1 MSPAAL
7 TTMTVTEQEREHIAV
22 YEVVPRPAVFSLWE
36 RRRNRQ
42 LHWFVECIAEAVR
55 TKTMS

>member
-1 MSPAAL
+1 
-7 TTMTVTEQEREHIAV
+7 MTVTEQEREHIAV

-42 LHWFVECIAEAVR
+42 LHWLVECIAEAVR
-55 TKTMS
+55 TNNVVNITH